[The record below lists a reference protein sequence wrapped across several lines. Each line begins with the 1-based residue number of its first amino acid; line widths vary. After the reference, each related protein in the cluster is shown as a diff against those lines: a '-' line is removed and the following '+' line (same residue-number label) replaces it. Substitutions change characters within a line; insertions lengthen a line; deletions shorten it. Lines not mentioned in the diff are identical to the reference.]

1 MCWKAT
7 PARSGRWRCWRMGAH
22 AVPSPSRV
30 RGTPRPA
37 NPARIAPAPGGRPR
51 ALGTPPSAYG
61 LSQAARCP
69 WRAAPA
75 LWHPPPL
82 RVGRR
87 AASPCAAASP
97 RRCRALLHAQVLSGH
112 SKEVNALASLSSGRL
127 VSAAADASFRVWRTQ
142 VKIPAAARP
151 EQGSVA
157 AGRDGAAPSQDGV
170 CERVLDVGRMGIINV
185 IVPLDGTRVVTGSG
199 DRALRV
205 WDAMEGVCTKARHA
219 PQPLAG
225 RCLRAAAVAAGA

>member
-1 MCWKAT
+1 M
-7 PARSGRWRCWRMGAH
+7 
-22 AVPSPSRV
+22 
-30 RGTPRPA
+30 
-37 NPARIAPAPGGRPR
+37 
-51 ALGTPPSAYG
+51 
-61 LSQAARCP
+61 
-69 WRAAPA
+69 
-75 LWHPPPL
+75 
-82 RVGRR
+82 
-87 AASPCAAASP
+87 
-97 RRCRALLHAQVLSGH
+97 
-112 SKEVNALASLSSGRL
+112 
-127 VSAAADASFRVWRTQ
+127 SAAADASFRVWRTQ